1 MSIYSSLVGG
11 TLRGVLPM
19 LVPLVRR
26 RTNAQLLALVPK
38 LPVPLG
44 EEGWEDLRSAMGR
57 DSLHFFFNF
66 LRHVDRRSS
75 SLAEV
80 RARLDSYLAGPVV
93 RSEEARRRVRRE
105 LGLPGL
111 GSIVI
116 SPTVE
121 CSESCD
127 LCYNREEIHPE
138 SEHVLDAGVLDRV
151 VREAKELGAYRV
163 SLIGGEPLLVWRSLV
178 SLIQK
183 HDDVLFTV
191 LTNGLHLDQEMAEAF
206 AAQGNAELSFSVDG
220 LCASHEAVRG
230 ADTFDRVLAAMR
242 LYRDAGG
249 MLLFSPTVTAANHRE
264 LLGDEFLGLMADCG
278 AYMGYFHH
286 YDMVG
291 GQAEPRHL
299 LTPSQLAWMDD
310 RIREIHAG
318 GTLSILSNVVTDL
331 LTGGCKA
338 VREFVHVNHKGQVEP
353 CCMVPFAADSV
364 VDKPLVE
371 VLRSGFFGRLE
382 GTTADDGGVRR
393 CFIGENLPVLRDA
406 VGAGEAFPTT
416 SSSQA
421 VFAHL
426 GRTYDGVFP
435 TCFSR
440 RAERGAS
447 R

>member
-1 MSIYSSLVGG
+1 MSVYSSLVGG
-11 TLRGVLPM
+11 ALHSALPVL
-19 LVPLVRR
+19 LPLVRR
-26 RTNAQLLALVPK
+26 RTNAQLLSLVPK
-38 LPVPLG
+38 LPIPLG
-44 EEGWEDLRSAMGR
+44 EQGWRDLRSAIGR
-57 DSLHFFFNF
+57 DSIHFFFNF
-66 LRHVDRRSS
+66 LRHVDRRCASIG
-75 SLAEV
+75 EV
-80 RARLDSYLAGPVV
+80 RQRLDSYLAGPVL
-93 RSEEARRRVRRE
+93 RSEEARRRIRRQ

-111 GSIVI
+111 GSIII

-138 SEHVLDAGVLDRV
+138 SGHVLDGQVLDRV
-151 VREAKELGAYRV
+151 VGEAKELGAYRV

-178 SLIQK
+178 ALIEK

-191 LTNGLHLDQEMAEAF
+191 LTNGLLLDDEMAGAF
-206 AAQGNAELSFSVDG
+206 AALGNVELSFSVDG
-220 LCASHEAVRG
+220 LCQSHDAVRG
-230 ADTFDRVLAAMR
+230 RGTFDRVLDAMR

-264 LLGDEFLGLMADCG
+264 LLGDEFLDLMSGCG

-291 GQAEPRHL
+291 GQAEPKHL

-310 RIREIHAG
+310 RIREIHAA

-382 GTTADDGGVRR
+382 GTGADDGGVRR
-393 CFIGENLPVLRDA
+393 CFIGENLSVLQEA

-416 SSSQA
+416 ASSQA

-426 GRTYDGVFP
+426 GRSYDGVFP

-440 RAERGAS
+440 EPERSAS